1 MSGQKVYHTVRGR
14 REEIKS
20 KKVSIYGIHGE
31 REKRSADRYAE
42 RDTGTDTK
50 AGVDMTRQHKYL

>member
-20 KKVSIYGIHGE
+20 KKSVDIHGE
-31 REKRSADRYAE
+31 REKRSADTQRE
-42 RDTGTDTK
+42 HRD
-50 AGVDMTRQHKYL
+50 RHKSSRS